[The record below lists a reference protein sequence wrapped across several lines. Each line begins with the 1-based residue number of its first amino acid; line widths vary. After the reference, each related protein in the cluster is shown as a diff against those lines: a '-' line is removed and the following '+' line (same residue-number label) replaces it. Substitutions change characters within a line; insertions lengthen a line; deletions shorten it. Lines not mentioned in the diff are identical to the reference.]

1 MTLGVGMTR
10 RLRSARPHGGTA
22 IGLLASVG
30 LGALV
35 LWPGWAAAAG
45 GTEAG
50 PAVRGAVER
59 IAMQP
64 PAGSPASIRRVLQGL
79 GAANYVL
86 VFDVGGYVTRLL
98 VLDAEAA
105 PEDVEGSSGRAPAPA
120 TVDADLVRRVAAEI
134 ERWPALSVIERE
146 RVQLDIRRVAPP
158 DVQAR
163 LILRLQHQ
171 LWWEHEDE
179 YAD

>member
-10 RLRSARPHGGTA
+10 RLRSARPHGRTA
-22 IGLLASVG
+22 IRLLASVG

-35 LWPGWAAAAG
+35 LWPGWAAAGG

-50 PAVRGAVER
+50 PGAVER

-105 PEDVEGSSGRAPAPA
+105 PEDVESSSGRALASA

>member
-10 RLRSARPHGGTA
+10 RRGTA

-30 LGALV
+30 LGAFV
-35 LWPGWAAAAG
+35 LCPGWAAAAG
-45 GTEAG
+45 GTRPV

-98 VLDAEAA
+98 VLDVETA
-105 PEDVEGSSGRAPAPA
+105 PEDVAPA
-120 TVDADLVRRVAAEI
+120 TVDADLVRRVAAAI

>member
-1 MTLGVGMTR
+1 
-10 RLRSARPHGGTA
+10 
-22 IGLLASVG
+22 
-30 LGALV
+30 
-35 LWPGWAAAAG
+35 
-45 GTEAG
+45 
-50 PAVRGAVER
+50 
-59 IAMQP
+59 MQP

-105 PEDVEGSSGRAPAPA
+105 PEDVEGSSGRALASA